1 MLFLDFKKNAFHV
14 SSFSHSFYLDTITFR
29 YKLGIIK
36 IIRFL
41 IRQVDLDF
49 QTSFL
54 NFLD

>member
-1 MLFLDFKKNAFHV
+1 MYLPFHIP
-14 SSFSHSFYLDTITFR
+14 FITFR

>member
-1 MLFLDFKKNAFHV
+1 MLFQNTPFKKMHFIYFPFHIR
-14 SSFSHSFYLDTITFR
+14 FITFR

-49 QTSFL
+49 QASFL
-54 NFLD
+54 NFKFLN